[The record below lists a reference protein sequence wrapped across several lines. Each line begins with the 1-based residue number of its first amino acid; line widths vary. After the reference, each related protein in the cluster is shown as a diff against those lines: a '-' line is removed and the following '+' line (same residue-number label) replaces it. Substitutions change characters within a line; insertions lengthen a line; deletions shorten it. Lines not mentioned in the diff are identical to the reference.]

1 MLSLISF
8 WISDNSKG
16 GFYAAIAVLEN
27 IGHAMCDPTL
37 QYIFAAMLGKS
48 SKVWLAVPFFVVAV
62 CMLMSCRKFWLDAK
76 FGRCSMALH

>member
-8 WISDNSKG
+8 WISDDSKG

-27 IGHAMCDPTL
+27 IGHAVCDPTL

-48 SKVWLAVPFFVVAV
+48 SKAWLAVPFFVVSVSIVERHGLAE
-62 CMLMSCRKFWLDAK
+62 C
-76 FGRCSMALH
+76 